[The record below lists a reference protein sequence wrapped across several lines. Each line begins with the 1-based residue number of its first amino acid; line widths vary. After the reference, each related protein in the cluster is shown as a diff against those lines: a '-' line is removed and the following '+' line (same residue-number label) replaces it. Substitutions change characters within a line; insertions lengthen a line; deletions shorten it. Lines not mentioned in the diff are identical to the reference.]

1 MDTSPQDRKATKEL
15 LERYDQ
21 PGPRYTSYPTA
32 VEFDERVGP
41 AEYGACLAA
50 ANLVGEEPL
59 SVYMHLPFCDER
71 CLFCGCHVIISPDKQ
86 KALPYLDLLQREIE
100 LVAERLPNRRRI
112 SQLHLGGGTPTYYS
126 AEQLDQ
132 LLTTFFRHFESTS
145 DAELAVECDPR
156 VTTEEQID
164 VLARHGFNRI
174 SFGVQDY
181 TREVQE
187 AVHRVQSEEQTLIL
201 LERARSHG
209 FRGINVDLIYG
220 LPRQTLPAY
229 ERTIERVIACG
240 ADRVAVYSFAFV
252 PWIRGHM
259 KNLEESDFPDR
270 DLKFE
275 LFAMA
280 REKFLAAGYRA
291 IGMDHFARPDDEL
304 SLALDERRLRRNFQG
319 YAVIPAKDVLGLGI
333 SAIGDLQGAYVQNT
347 KKLSDYR
354 NRIERGELAT
364 AAGVQLQGED
374 ALRRELIHE
383 LMCNFQV
390 SKAGLEERF
399 GIDFDSTFAE
409 DLRRLQPL
417 VEEGL
422 AINSA
427 EVVAATPKGEL
438 FVRNLARCFDTYWRE
453 LHEGKEQPTFSRTV

>member
-1 MDTSPQDRKATKEL
+1 MDSYPGDRKATKEL

-32 VEFDERVGP
+32 VEFDEGVGV
-41 AEYGACLAA
+41 ADYESCLAA
-50 ANLVGEEPL
+50 ANEAADEPL
-59 SVYMHLPFCDER
+59 SVYMHLPFCEER

-86 KALPYLDLLQREIE
+86 NALPYLDLLQREIE
-100 LVAERLPNRRRI
+100 LVAERLPDRRKI

-126 AEQLDQ
+126 AAELDT
-132 LLTTFFRHFESTS
+132 LLTTFFKHFQPTD
-145 DAELAVECDPR
+145 DAEIAVECDPR

-164 VLARHGFNRI
+164 VLAKHGFNRI

-187 AVHRVQSEEQTLIL
+187 AVNRVQSEEQTLAL

-220 LPRQTLPAY
+220 LPMQSLETYEQT
-229 ERTIERVIACG
+229 IDRVIACG

-259 KNLEESDFPDR
+259 KNLKETDFPDR

-291 IGMDHFARPDDEL
+291 IGMDHFAKPDDEL
-304 SLALDERRLRRNFQG
+304 SIALDERRLRRNFQG
-319 YAVIPAKDVLGLGI
+319 YAVIPADDVIGLGI
-333 SAIGDLQGAYVQNT
+333 SAIGDLRGAYVQNT

-354 NRIERGELAT
+354 NALGEGRLCT
-364 AAGVQLQGED
+364 SAGVLLKGQD
-374 ALRRELIHE
+374 RMRRELIHE
-383 LMCNFQV
+383 LMCNFRV
-390 SKAGLEERF
+390 SKKAVADRF
-399 GIDFDSTFAE
+399 GVDFDQTFEE
-409 DLRRLQPL
+409 DLRRLEPL
-417 VEEGL
+417 VAEGL
-422 AINSA
+422 AIDNDI
-427 EVVAATPKGEL
+427 EIAATAKGEL

-453 LHEGKEQPTFSRTV
+453 LHEGQDKQTFSRTV